1 MFAKLFA
8 LFCIFLVIFG
18 TASAQLGGG
27 LGSGGLGGG
36 SVGDGGVEEPH
47 RHKSSLIKDA
57 LKGAA
62 IGAAGGAAAHA
73 LG

>member
-1 MFAKLFA
+1 MCL
-8 LFCIFLVIFG
+8 FLVIFG
-18 TASAQLGGG
+18 TATAQLGGG

-36 SVGDGGVEEPH
+36 SIGGANVEEPH
-47 RHKSSLIKDA
+47 HHKSSLIKDA